1 VDSVHGVNS
10 FSFLVEKRVEI
21 GCKKP
26 ENGEKMVKNPRLRN
40 AKRVSK
46 NYH

>member
-1 VDSVHGVNS
+1 
-10 FSFLVEKRVEI
+10 VEKWWKFGEN
-21 GCKKP
+21 KS
-26 ENGEKMVKNPRLRN
+26 ENGEKMVKKPRLKN